1 MIQVTFPIEVF
12 RYHIIIAIIIPA
24 TLSRGFSRHNS
35 CNYSKDSV
43 CLRNVEEQEAEE
55 EGEATLQN

>member
-1 MIQVTFPIEVF
+1 MIQARFPIEVF
-12 RYHIIIAIIIPA
+12 RYHIIIAIIISA
-24 TLSRGFSRHNS
+24 TLSGGFSRHNS

-43 CLRNVEEQEAEE
+43 FLGNVEEQEEE

>member
-1 MIQVTFPIEVF
+1 MIQVPFPIEVF
-12 RYHIIIAIIIPA
+12 RYHIITVIIIPA

-43 CLRNVEEQEAEE
+43 FLGNVEEQEEE
-55 EGEATLQN
+55 EEEATLQN